1 MCTLRAID
9 SILLVIIITEA
20 KKKKKVKV
28 RVKETDLS
36 WSQIL
41 LFSVTLASE

>member
-20 KKKKKVKV
+20 KKKKVKV

>member
-20 KKKKKVKV
+20 KKKIVKV